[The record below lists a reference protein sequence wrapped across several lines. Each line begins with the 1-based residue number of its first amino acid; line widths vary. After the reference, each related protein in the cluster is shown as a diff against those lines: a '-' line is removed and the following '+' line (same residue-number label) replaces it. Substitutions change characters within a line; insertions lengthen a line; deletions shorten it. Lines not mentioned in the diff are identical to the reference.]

1 MLPFA
6 NLKIISEIAL
16 INLGELDIYC
26 KSLISPAYKNKDDT
40 ISQQC
45 HPLYNQNSST
55 NCGSCTSLSVAIL
68 QQTAPG
74 AALSRLLCLHRL
86 GSLTIKAI
94 VFLWFHNLFL
104 EVIAFISSYQ
114 FKYMTKI

>member
-1 MLPFA
+1 MA
-6 NLKIISEIAL
+6 RVS
-16 INLGELDIYC
+16 INVTYC
-26 KSLISPAYKNKDDT
+26 KGRKYFRYYIKKFKYLRRNRTPLTSYTYKNKDDT

-55 NCGSCTSLSVAIL
+55 NCGSCASLPVTTSRKRM
-68 QQTAPG
+68 PG

-94 VFLWFHNLFL
+94 VFL
-104 EVIAFISSYQ
+104 
-114 FKYMTKI
+114 